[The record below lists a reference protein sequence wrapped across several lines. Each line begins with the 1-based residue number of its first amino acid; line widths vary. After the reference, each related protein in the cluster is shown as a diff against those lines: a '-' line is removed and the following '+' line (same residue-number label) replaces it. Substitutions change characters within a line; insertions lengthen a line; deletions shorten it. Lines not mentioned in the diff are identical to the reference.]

1 MTQIVSRWNATI
13 SPIEITRPFI
23 HIVVTKSVS
32 EEIFIGCVATLTE
45 VVFENVLKL
54 KNKIVLGT
62 CSHQIQQNTYH
73 RFIRFKYDEVK
84 KQGQRQTDNS

>member
-13 SPIEITRPFI
+13 SPIEITGPFI

-54 KNKIVLGT
+54 KNKIVLHYVVIKYSKIRTTGL
-62 CSHQIQQNTYH
+62 SVSNTM
-73 RFIRFKYDEVK
+73 K
-84 KQGQRQTDNS
+84 

>member
-54 KNKIVLGT
+54 NNKIVLYTYYVVIKYSKIRTTGL
-62 CSHQIQQNTYH
+62 SVSNTM
-73 RFIRFKYDEVK
+73 K
-84 KQGQRQTDNS
+84 